1 MASTIYTRP
10 VLRSDVNFRRR
21 DVHQLYRIPSLVP
34 RLLFGAGLGM
44 RQLNSICYILIMYC
58 CVVGLGI
65 ILLIM
70 YSCGWSEAVFNGDMF
85 TLSVQCVGC
94 WWWLTT
100 RSNSLFCGN
109 ADTMEKRSSAGK
121 NREHYHAHW
130 LANFHAG
137 DLEPYPDHLATRLL
151 FFAYTIPNLGV
162 LASFPD

>member
-1 MASTIYTRP
+1 MIWHPRSTRP
-10 VLRSDVNFRRR
+10 VLCSDIN
-21 DVHQLYRIPSLVP
+21 STE
-34 RLLFGAGLGM
+34 LLASFPGWSSGRAWEWG
-44 RQLNSICYILIMYC
+44 NWSPCYILIMYC

-65 ILLIM
+65 ILLIT

-85 TLSVQCVGC
+85 TLSVQCLGC

-100 RSNSLFCGN
+100 RSNSLFCGS
-109 ADTMEKRSSAGK
+109 ADTMEKRSSAVK

-162 LASFPD
+162 LG

>member
-1 MASTIYTRP
+1 MIWHPRSTRP
-10 VLRSDVNFRRR
+10 VLCSDINFRRR
-21 DVHQLYRIPSLVP
+21 DVHQLYWIPSLVP
-34 RLLFGAGLGM
+34 RLPFRPGLGM
-44 RQLNSICYILIMYC
+44 RQLKSMLYIDH
-58 CVVGLGI
+58 V
-65 ILLIM
+65 LLCSWTWHYIVDHV
-70 YSCGWSEAVFNGDMF
+70 SCGWSEAVFNGDMF

-100 RSNSLFCGN
+100 RSNSLFCGS